1 MTKSIKEK
9 KRIKEIQILNDKN
22 IEIDSSMLKLRIRY
36 QAVDT
41 FSSYGGPNF
50 NKRMKNRYYKKNH
63 VDPFFNYNYRIA
75 HFINIKKECEDLINS
90 KIRENLI
97 GISNTLKIY
106 DWKVSVIMSTSNNYL
121 YKIQFLIENKKHKI
135 DKIIHTYNNK
145 KNLIF
150 INNNDYSVDMEKSN
164 ESILGFHGSFERPDD
179 IDAMKKLL
187 IGWHDTTITLNRQ
200 HEAFKSQKIN
210 IRLQHENIIDM
221 GNFHQLTKFKYISF
235 IANKTGI
242 YYQLNYDVY
251 DYINNNIINGIFFN
265 INSLDHKEN
274 LLKNLVFLNVFGD
287 NVKLNELQ
295 SSNLKDLIEHIQLIS
310 Y

>member
-9 KRIKEIQILNDKN
+9 NRIREIRILNDEN
-22 IEIDSSMLKLRIRY
+22 IDVDPSMLKLRIRY
-36 QAVDT
+36 RAVDLY
-41 FSSYGGPNF
+41 SSYGGSNF
-50 NKRMKNRYYKKNH
+50 DKRMKNKYYNKIHADQFSKN
-63 VDPFFNYNYRIA
+63 NYIIK
-75 HFINIKKECEDLINS
+75 HFINVKNECQDIINF
-90 KIRENLI
+90 KIRQNLI

-106 DWKVSVIMSTSNNYL
+106 DWKVTVKMSKSNQYL
-121 YKIQFLIENKKHKI
+121 YNIQILIENKKHKI
-135 DKIIHTYNNK
+135 DKIIHTYNDQ

-164 ESILGFHGSFERPDD
+164 ESILRFHGSFERPDD
-179 IDAMKKLL
+179 IDAMKKLF
-187 IGWHDTTITLNRQ
+187 ISWHDTTITLNRQ

-221 GNFHQLTKFKYISF
+221 GNFYQLKNFKYVSF

-242 YYQLNYDVY
+242 YYQLNYDIY